1 MAVKFNL
8 SIKYVMFQVHFSKKF
23 IVFLK
28 IPRVPLNELYCQCHT
43 SIDCRFRLHYYYQS
57 INKYADWA
65 ELYLELK
72 IKSKKSKAYNG

>member
-8 SIKYVMFQVHFSKKF
+8 SIKYYVLVSMFQVHFSKKF

-28 IPRVPLNELYCQCHT
+28 TPRVPLNELYCQCHT

-65 ELYLELK
+65 GLNF
-72 IKSKKSKAYNG
+72 I